1 MIQNNALNTI
11 VSYEQY
17 LTSEI
22 VNLSYHDS
30 DLYSHTVY
38 DAPQQ

>member
-1 MIQNNALNTI
+1 MIQNNPLNMMA
-11 VSYEQY
+11 SYELY

-22 VNLSYHDS
+22 VNLTYHDS
-30 DLYSHTVY
+30 DLYPHTVY